1 MRRVLRLAVPSGVIA
16 GVGTSVTYLIVRND
30 PTATPVQQSTAA
42 VLALFLIA
50 TWVLVVVARPLEW
63 WKVVL
68 IAVMVGAFAFSILV
82 PFAQSFWLLDPGHGP
97 TLLVAVVVA
106 AVGAVL
112 VEVSAR
118 VVGRRLD

>member
-1 MRRVLRLAVPSGVIA
+1 MQQTHRRGAGAV
-16 GVGTSVTYLIVRND
+16 R
-30 PTATPVQQSTAA
+30 
-42 VLALFLIA
+42 LIA
-50 TWVLVVVARPLEW
+50 TWVLVVVARPYQW

-68 IAVMVGAFAFSILV
+68 IALMVAAFAFSILV